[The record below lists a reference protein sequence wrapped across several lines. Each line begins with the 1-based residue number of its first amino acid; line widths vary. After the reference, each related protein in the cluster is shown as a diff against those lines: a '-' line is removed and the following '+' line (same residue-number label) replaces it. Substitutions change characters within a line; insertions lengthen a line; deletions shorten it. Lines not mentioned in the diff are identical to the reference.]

1 MKDNQKPVDKLLTDG
16 PKVIN
21 IGLRS
26 FFEACSSQG
35 ATSVHIQWQP
45 PAQGKQELLILLDKL
60 L

>member
-1 MKDNQKPVDKLLTDG
+1 MTEKTDNLLAQG

-26 FFEACSSQG
+26 FFEACESQG
-35 ATSVHIQWQP
+35 VPSVHIQWQP
-45 PAQGKQELLILLDKL
+45 PAQGNQELLHLLDKL

>member
-1 MKDNQKPVDKLLTDG
+1 MTEKTDNLLAQG

-26 FFEACSSQG
+26 FFEACESQG
-35 ATSVHIQWQP
+35 VPSVHIQWQP
-45 PAQGKQELLILLDKL
+45 PAQGNQELFHLLDKL